1 VKSSVFVSVALVA
14 CSSVLT
20 PRASIAQDVS
30 GTVRDSVTGVP
41 VRGAVVMIL
50 AGNREPVARRLSSSN
65 GSFRISAGSGTLLR
79 VIRIGYLPFE
89 KPVSQLGTASI
100 QVTLA
105 PAGHMIA
112 PVMVRSNS
120 SCPQRS
126 DQREALAYW
135 SAATDALLAVV
146 VAAVDSQHSGLLTQ
160 LLYTRELSRTDNSVL
175 WQSTRR
181 VVTGNV
187 LPIRAD
193 RDPED
198 FVNQGY
204 VITRANGATYYAP
217 DPEVLLDSSFAATH
231 CLSMRPAPRGD
242 TTRIGVAF
250 VPPSDRRGV
259 SDIEGVLWLTRS
271 PLSLHSFEFEYRG
284 VPREV
289 LELKAGG
296 RLQFQTLS
304 DGTTI
309 ISSWEV
315 RSPRLR
321 YVRGVSTDHLVAAEL
336 HETGGLIADGVLSDG
351 TPWTV
356 PLGKVSGVVSNLVTP
371 QPVRGAVVTLD
382 STDHHVTTDASG
394 RFFFEQL
401 LPGPYVLRVRDSL
414 AIHPMRVDSLGD
426 IVPDTTAVM
435 QVVTRTATRTV
446 DVKVGV
452 EASAEMMLP
461 WRAPVLGCG
470 KQTLPERRFVVV
482 GVVLN
487 AANRVVPNVPVRISW
502 IDLTRGVQLETAIHV
517 KADEGGSFIVCGIPS
532 ERVLNS
538 QVIGRDGTVHTG
550 LTRITD
556 RHPDDGRKLPETARA
571 IAIRIPG
578 S

>member
-1 VKSSVFVSVALVA
+1 
-14 CSSVLT
+14 
-20 PRASIAQDVS
+20 
-30 GTVRDSVTGVP
+30 
-41 VRGAVVMIL
+41 
-50 AGNREPVARRLSSSN
+50 
-65 GSFRISAGSGTLLR
+65 
-79 VIRIGYLPFE
+79 
-89 KPVSQLGTASI
+89 
-100 QVTLA
+100 
-105 PAGHMIA
+105 MIA

-120 SCPQRS
+120 SCPRRN

-135 SAATDALLAVV
+135 SAATDALLAVI
-146 VAAVDSQHSGLLTQ
+146 VAAADSQHSGLLTQ
-160 LLYTRELSRTDNSVL
+160 LLYTRQLSRTDNSVL

-198 FVNQGY
+198 FVNKGY

-231 CLSMRPAPRGD
+231 CLSMRNPPRGD

-259 SDIEGVLWLTRS
+259 SDIEGVLWLTRN
-271 PLSLHSFEFEYRG
+271 PLSLHSFEFTYRE

-289 LELKAGG
+289 LEVKAGG

-304 DGTTI
+304 DGASI

-321 YVRGVSTDHLVAAEL
+321 YMRGATADQLAVAEV
-336 HETGGLIADGVLSDG
+336 HESGGMIVDGVLSDG
-351 TPWTV
+351 TPWSI

-371 QPVRGAVVTLD
+371 QPVRGAIVTLD
-382 STDHHVTTDASG
+382 STDQRVTTDASG
-394 RFFFEQL
+394 KFFFEQL
-401 LPGPYVLRVRDSL
+401 LPGPYTLRVRDSL
-414 AIHPMRVDSLGD
+414 AIHPMRVDSLGE

-452 EASAEMMLP
+452 EASAEMVLP

-487 AANRVVPNVPVRISW
+487 ASNRVVPNVPVKISW
-502 IDLTRGVQLETAIHV
+502 IDLARGVQLETAIHV

-532 ERVLNS
+532 ERMLNS

>member
-1 VKSSVFVSVALVA
+1 MKLFASLALSASLVTTQSS
-14 CSSVLT
+14 
-20 PRASIAQDVS
+20 AQDVS
-30 GTVRDSVTGVP
+30 GTVRDSVTGAP

-50 AGNREPVARRLSSSN
+50 GANRQPIERRLASSN
-65 GSFRISAGSGTLLR
+65 GAFRLSTGSGTLLR
-79 VIRIGYLPFE
+79 IIRIGYLPFE
-89 KPVSQLGTASI
+89 KPISQLGSGTLAVS
-100 QVTLA
+100 LA

-112 PVMVRSNS
+112 PVIVRSNS

-126 DQREALAYW
+126 DQREALGFW

-146 VAAVDSQHSGLLTQ
+146 VASADSQHSALLTQ
-160 LLYTRELSRTDNSVL
+160 LLYTRELNRTDNSVR

-217 DPEVLLDSSFAATH
+217 DPEVLLDTSFAATH
-231 CLSMRPAPRGD
+231 CLSMRAAPRGD
-242 TTRIGVAF
+242 TARIGVAF
-250 VPPSDRRGV
+250 APPRNRRDV
-259 SDIEGVLWLTRS
+259 SDIEGVLWLTRN
-271 PLSLHSFEFEYRG
+271 PLALHSFEFEYRG

-289 LELKAGG
+289 LEVKAGG

-304 DGTTI
+304 DGATI

-321 YVRGVSTDHLVAAEL
+321 YVRGASTDHLVAAEL

-351 TPWTV
+351 TPWTI

-371 QPVRGAVVTLD
+371 QPVPGAIVTLD
-382 STDHHVTTDASG
+382 STDQKVATDASG

-414 AIHPMRVDSLGD
+414 AIHPMRVDSLGE

-435 QVVTRTATRTV
+435 QVVTRTSTRTV

-452 EASAEMMLP
+452 EATAEMLLP

-470 KQTLPERRFVVV
+470 KQALPERRFVVV

-502 IDLTRGVQLETAIHV
+502 IDLARGVQLETAIHV

-538 QVIGRDGTVHTG
+538 QVIGHDGTVHSG